1 MSEPNAEQPQDLT
14 VPAVWVGLE
23 DVPISF
29 ANQFIGQM
37 DDRCEVVLSLGQ
49 VLAPVLMGTAEQQ
62 QQQAQNIPFV
72 QVKPI
77 ARVSLSTA
85 RIRELVDVLQSTLQ
99 NQERCQQARKAIE
112 P

>member
-1 MSEPNAEQPQDLT
+1 MGARWSEPNAEQQPQGLT

-49 VLAPVLMGTAEQQ
+49 VLAPVLMGTAGAAAGAGSEHPLRPGR
-62 QQQAQNIPFV
+62 ADRP
-72 QVKPI
+72 
-77 ARVSLSTA
+77 SLALHGSHTGA
-85 RIRELVDVLQSTLQ
+85 G
-99 NQERCQQARKAIE
+99 
-112 P
+112 

>member
-1 MSEPNAEQPQDLT
+1 MRLR
-14 VPAVWVGLE
+14 
-23 DVPISF
+23 ISF

-62 QQQAQNIPFV
+62 QEQAQNIPFV

-77 ARVSLSTA
+77 AMPAATGAPCL
-85 RIRELVDVLQSTLQ
+85 
-99 NQERCQQARKAIE
+99 
-112 P
+112 